1 MYENLDIH
9 EYVKRMQEWDDR
21 ENLKAQKAIE
31 AAWEPVGEPYV
42 WESGLTGQL
51 YQMKKEVLD
60 KIRGDV

>member
-9 EYVKRMQEWDDR
+9 EYVRRMQEWDDR
-21 ENLKAQKAIE
+21 RNFKVQETIE

-42 WESGLTGQL
+42 WECGLTGQF

-60 KIRGDV
+60 EIRGDK